1 VRSIE
6 TLPSGRYK
14 VRYRHGGRQSSQTY
28 DKAKDARRFAVLLD
42 AFRGDAQRALDA
54 MASETAVS
62 DVPTVDQ
69 LAADH
74 IRLLT
79 GVEEGTR
86 LTYTRLWSRTWGPL
100 IGRLPATHL
109 SKDDVANATNA
120 LARDYSAKSL
130 KNQRG
135 LLASVCDRAVDLGYL
150 PSNPTKRLRLPRA
163 REAERQEMRILTP
176 QEFAGILERTHAHYR
191 PFVRF
196 LAGTGARFGEAVSLQ
211 VADVT
216 LPDVRIRRALK
227 WSPDNKRTIGPTKTR
242 RSNRTVTLPREV
254 ADDLEPLLD
263 RPGDAPLFTA
273 PRGGTIMHRT
283 FWSDIW
289 LPAVEHL
296 KPRPRPHDL
305 RHTHAA
311 WLLAAGVPVHVVSR
325 RLGHESI
332 KTTVDVYGGLLPDAQ
347 VAAAAAADAVF
358 GVSAPE
364 LD

>member
-1 VRSIE
+1 
-6 TLPSGRYK
+6 L
-14 VRYRHGGRQSSQTY
+14 
-28 DKAKDARRFAVLLD
+28 
-42 AFRGDAQRALDA
+42 
-54 MASETAVS
+54 
-62 DVPTVDQ
+62 
-69 LAADH
+69 
-74 IRLLT
+74 
-79 GVEEGTR
+79 
-86 LTYTRLWSRTWGPL
+86 
-100 IGRLPATHL
+100 
-109 SKDDVANATNA
+109 
-120 LARDYSAKSL
+120 
-130 KNQRG
+130 
-135 LLASVCDRAVDLGYL
+135 
-150 PSNPTKRLRLPRA
+150 
-163 REAERQEMRILTP
+163 RILTP
-176 QEFAGILERTHAHYR
+176 QEFAGILERTLAHYR

-196 LAGTGARFGEAVSLQ
+196 LAGTGAWFGEAVSLQ

-263 RPGDAPLFTA
+263 RPGDALLFTA

-364 LD
+364 LG